1 MEYLCKST
9 GWNFAGLM
17 CYKNYTYSDIGY
29 DVTIATYL
37 VPVLYF
43 PKMENAL
50 IVGPEY
56 NRLSFACALIV
67 MSILIDTHGMNN
79 KSK

>member
-1 MEYLCKST
+1 MWTQNDVKITKYGISVQVHRLKFCRVDVLQELHI
-9 GWNFAGLM
+9 N
-17 CYKNYTYSDIGY
+17 YSDIGY

-43 PKMENAL
+43 PKMKNVL

-56 NRLSFACALIV
+56 NRPSFACAL
-67 MSILIDTHGMNN
+67 
-79 KSK
+79 